1 MVYSVRG
8 ENKVKGGEC
17 ETSQT
22 ITNQNSRQVYFTSV
36 IGFSY
41 QHVLLLLSSPCLCL
55 FTALYSIWT
64 VGRVSVGL
72 FKHYSL
78 GVNEELTSYQ
88 HHWETGGLK
97 NV

>member
-1 MVYSVRG
+1 MKHHRP
-8 ENKVKGGEC
+8 
-17 ETSQT
+17 SQ
-22 ITNQNSRQVYFTSV
+22 IKILDKF
-36 IGFSY
+36 ILLGFSY
-41 QHVLLLLSSPCLCL
+41 QHVLLLLSPPCLCL
-55 FTALYSIWT
+55 FTALHSIWT

-97 NV
+97 KYKKFIWFKAQLLTYI